1 MLLRRRGSIRLNR
14 ISSDPKPNSTLPSTL
29 RNPSPPQDRSMLT
42 TTIPVPNA
50 GLRGNQPLL
59 NPTEPA
65 KQQFRG
71 IISSTLS
78 NSSHPPP
85 ANPFDQRTPPKNV
98 ATVMDQSIKQAPVAT
113 PLLPSSVSLPP
124 TPSILHS
131 QPPAPS
137 NIHPQPPAPPILHPG
152 WEQGGRVPKLT
163 ELRPKVAAAHGWKGW
178 QKEGSP
184 DYAPRPHLHQPKL
197 EAAQDQLPVSG
208 SLSHLL
214 EQQILDRRG
223 EEERG
228 VSPPRLNP
236 GPAMSGQTDTADAPI
251 IIPPSSGQ
259 LTQSTTPPLAKQPN
273 QESEMVVCPLCPS
286 PGFVPRTDLDH
297 ARNMH
302 R

>member
-1 MLLRRRGSIRLNR
+1 MLLRRRGLIRLNR
-14 ISSDPKPNSTLPSTL
+14 ISSDPVPNSSMPTAF
-29 RNPSPPQDRSMLT
+29 RNPSPPRERSMLT
-42 TTIPVPNA
+42 NTIPAPNA

-59 NPTEPA
+59 SPTEPA

-71 IISSTLS
+71 IISNTLLT
-78 NSSHPPP
+78 SSQHPPP
-85 ANPFDQRTPPKNV
+85 SNPFDQRTPSKET
-98 ATVMDQSIKQAPVAT
+98 ATVGNQSIKQAPVAT
-113 PLLPSSVSLPP
+113 PLLPSSVSSLPP
-124 TPSILHS
+124 APSILHS
-131 QPPAPS
+131 QPPAP
-137 NIHPQPPAPPILHPG
+137 PILQRG

-163 ELRPKVAAAHGWKGW
+163 EPRPKVAAAHGWKGW

-184 DYAPRPHLHQPKL
+184 DYAPRPHLHQSKL
-197 EAAQDQLPVSG
+197 EAAQDQLPDPG

-214 EQQILDRRG
+214 EQQIMDRRG

-228 VSPPRLNP
+228 VSPPRLIP
-236 GPAMSGQTDTADAPI
+236 GPALPCHLDTADAPI

-259 LTQSTTPPLAKQPN
+259 LTQTTTPPLAKQPN
-273 QESEMVVCPLCPS
+273 QESGMVVCPLCPA